1 MDLSGILYLWVMIL
15 TLVVVAMWVKIEVMA
30 DRLHHQID
38 YQRMVNHLTNKD
50 LKEIKEQVAAL
61 RRQQEKQRLSKVP
74 MLRDPLIR
82 NNPLNSEEIVYN
94 SLYMNID
101 EITEDEYEE
110 SEYDS
115 LENLQEL
122 SETRTKL

>member
-30 DRLHHQID
+30 DKLHHQID

-50 LKEIKEQVAAL
+50 LKKIKEQQMEL
-61 RRQQEKQRLSKVP
+61 RRQQEKQRLLKVP
-74 MLRDPLIR
+74 MLRNQPIR
-82 NNPLNSEEIVYN
+82 EDSLNSEEIVYN

-110 SEYDS
+110 SEYDP
-115 LENLQEL
+115 LENLQGL

>member
-1 MDLSGILYLWVMIL
+1 MELFAILYLWVMIL
-15 TLVVVAMWVKIEVMA
+15 TLVVIAMWVKIEVMA
-30 DRLHHQID
+30 DRLYHQID

-50 LKEIKEQVAAL
+50 LKIIEKQQTEL
-61 RRQQEKQRLSKVP
+61 RRQQEEQKPLRKP
-74 MLRDPLIR
+74 MLRDQSIR
-82 NNPLNSEEIVYN
+82 GDSLNSEEIIYN

-110 SEYDS
+110 SEYDP

>member
-38 YQRMVNHLTNKD
+38 YQRMINHLNNKD
-50 LKEIKEQVAAL
+50 LKEIREQVMEL

-74 MLRDPLIR
+74 ILRDPLIR
-82 NNPLNSEEIVYN
+82 EGPLNSEEIVYN

-110 SEYDS
+110 SEYDP

>member
-1 MDLSGILYLWVMIL
+1 
-15 TLVVVAMWVKIEVMA
+15 
-30 DRLHHQID
+30 
-38 YQRMVNHLTNKD
+38 
-50 LKEIKEQVAAL
+50 
-61 RRQQEKQRLSKVP
+61 
-74 MLRDPLIR
+74 MLRDQPIR
-82 NNPLNSEEIVYN
+82 EDSLNSEEIVYN

-110 SEYDS
+110 SEYDP

>member
-50 LKEIKEQVAAL
+50 LKEIKEQQMEL

-74 MLRDPLIR
+74 MLRDQPIR
-82 NNPLNSEEIVYN
+82 ENSLNSEEIVYN

-110 SEYDS
+110 SEYDP

>member
-1 MDLSGILYLWVMIL
+1 MSSAVPEYYTVLQQL
-15 TLVVVAMWVKIEVMA
+15 
-30 DRLHHQID
+30 
-38 YQRMVNHLTNKD
+38 KD
-50 LKEIKEQVAAL
+50 LAK
-61 RRQQEKQRLSKVP
+61 LSKVP
-74 MLRDPLIR
+74 KLRDQPIR
-82 NNPLNSEEIVYN
+82 ENFLNSEEIVYN

-110 SEYDS
+110 SEYDP

>member
-1 MDLSGILYLWVMIL
+1 MDLSGILYLWEMIL
-15 TLVVVAMWVKIEVMA
+15 TLVIVAMWVKMEVMA

-38 YQRMVNHLTNKD
+38 YQRMVNHLTSKD
-50 LKEIKEQVAAL
+50 LKEIKEQVVEL
-61 RRQQEKQRLSKVP
+61 RRQQEKQKLSKVP
-74 MLRDPLIR
+74 ILRDPLIR
-82 NNPLNSEEIVYN
+82 EDPLNSEEIVYN

-110 SEYDS
+110 SEYDP

-122 SETRTKL
+122 TETRTKL

>member
-1 MDLSGILYLWVMIL
+1 
-15 TLVVVAMWVKIEVMA
+15 MA

-38 YQRMVNHLTNKD
+38 YQRMVNHLASKD
-50 LKEIKEQVAAL
+50 LKEVKEQIIEL

-74 MLRDPLIR
+74 ILRDPFIKEDA
-82 NNPLNSEEIVYN
+82 LNSEEIVYN

-101 EITEDEYEE
+101 EITEDECEE
-110 SEYDS
+110 SEYDP

-122 SETRTKL
+122 SETKTKL

>member
-1 MDLSGILYLWVMIL
+1 MDLFGILYLWVMIL

-30 DRLHHQID
+30 DKLHHQID
-38 YQRMVNHLTNKD
+38 YQRMVNHLTNKG
-50 LKEIKEQVAAL
+50 LKEIKEQQMEL
-61 RRQQEKQRLSKVP
+61 RRQQEKQKLSKVP
-74 MLRDPLIR
+74 MLRDQPIR
-82 NNPLNSEEIVYN
+82 ENSLNSEEIVYN

-110 SEYDS
+110 SEYDP

>member
-50 LKEIKEQVAAL
+50 LEG
-61 RRQQEKQRLSKVP
+61 
-74 MLRDPLIR
+74 
-82 NNPLNSEEIVYN
+82 N
-94 SLYMNID
+94 
-101 EITEDEYEE
+101 
-110 SEYDS
+110 
-115 LENLQEL
+115 
-122 SETRTKL
+122 

>member
-1 MDLSGILYLWVMIL
+1 MDLSGILYLLVMIL
-15 TLVVVAMWVKIEVMA
+15 TLVVIAMWLKIEIMA

-38 YQRMVNHLTNKD
+38 YQRMVNHLANKD
-50 LKEIKEQVAAL
+50 LKEIKEQVMEL

-74 MLRDPLIR
+74 MLRDLFIR
-82 NNPLNSEEIVYN
+82 EDPLNSEEIVYN

-110 SEYDS
+110 SEYDP

-122 SETRTKL
+122 SEARTKL

>member
-15 TLVVVAMWVKIEVMA
+15 TLVVIAIWVKIEVMA
-30 DRLHHQID
+30 DRLYHQID
-38 YQRMVNHLTNKD
+38 YQRMVNHLANKN
-50 LKEIKEQVAAL
+50 LKEIKKQVMEI

-74 MLRDPLIR
+74 ILRDPFTR
-82 NNPLNSEEIVYN
+82 EDPLNSEEIIYN

-110 SEYDS
+110 SEYEP

>member
-15 TLVVVAMWVKIEVMA
+15 TLVVVVMWVKIELMA
-30 DRLHHQID
+30 DRLYHQID
-38 YQRMVNHLTNKD
+38 YQRMVNHLASKD
-50 LKEIKEQVAAL
+50 LKEIKEQVMEL
-61 RRQQEKQRLSKVP
+61 KRQQEKQRLSKVP
-74 MLRDPLIR
+74 ILRDPPIR
-82 NNPLNSEEIVYN
+82 EDPLNSEEIVYN

-110 SEYDS
+110 SEYDP
-115 LENLQEL
+115 LENLQES

>member
-15 TLVVVAMWVKIEVMA
+15 TLVVIAIWVKIEVMA

-38 YQRMVNHLTNKD
+38 YQRMVNHLANKD
-50 LKEIKEQVAAL
+50 LKEIKEQVMEV

-74 MLRDPLIR
+74 ILRDPFTR
-82 NNPLNSEEIVYN
+82 EDPLNSEEIIYN

-110 SEYDS
+110 SEYEP